1 VEVARGEDAPPLP
14 CSFRSLPDTVLV
26 VQKVFPVNS
35 SLFWGYYC
43 NFCLVVLKLNFV
55 LWM

>member
-43 NFCLVVLKLNFV
+43 NFNVIFV
-55 LWM
+55 

>member
-1 VEVARGEDAPPLP
+1 VNRRAASGGGAWGRRAALP

-43 NFCLVVLKLNFV
+43 NFNVIFV
-55 LWM
+55 